1 MIFSHISKP
10 PSPGAR
16 WQIYR
21 LAVALLLATA
31 APSASAS
38 IFAVVPGNRLDLGDA
53 REMEGRIREEIK
65 RLGDDPFALHELGT
79 VLYRQHRVDQAR
91 ELWDQAAANESELAV
106 AEVEVVFELLE
117 AGDLPGAQAALAA
130 AREKRPVD
138 PHVYLAAGQVA
149 MASRDFDTARG
160 AYDRAR
166 QLRPNSAAVLLS
178 RGRFLQ
184 YSGDNAQARSE
195 FEAAAK
201 ITADQPAAWLLL
213 AADDFQQD
221 RIDACLKNL
230 QQAEACRPGQPLAEA
245 RLAEYYMQLGDYPSA
260 YRWFGRALT
269 RQPED
274 KLLKTRVGQ
283 MLSVLNRPDEARE
296 ALSAVVAKE
305 ECVSALVSLAQLE
318 EAAGEL
324 DSAAALMERVLKQ
337 DGNNIVASNN
347 LAMLLVQ
354 LDKSPERALELAEQ
368 ARRLGGDRPQV
379 QSTYACAL
387 VHAGKFA
394 AAAELLRPAVRR
406 EPNDPWL
413 RYCYGVAL
421 AKTNQL
427 EAAKEQFQ
435 ACLLLKD
442 NFPRKEQI
450 KALVPLE

>member
-10 PSPGAR
+10 PSPGDR

-138 PHVYLAAGQVA
+138 PHVFLAAGQVA
-149 MASRDFDTARG
+149 MASRDLDTARG

-184 YSGDNAQARSE
+184 YTGDNAQARSE

-213 AADDFQQD
+213 AADDFQHD
-221 RIDACLKNL
+221 RMDAC
-230 QQAEACRPGQPLAEA
+230 Q
-245 RLAEYYMQLGDYPSA
+245 
-260 YRWFGRALT
+260 
-269 RQPED
+269 
-274 KLLKTRVGQ
+274 
-283 MLSVLNRPDEARE
+283 
-296 ALSAVVAKE
+296 
-305 ECVSALVSLAQLE
+305 
-318 EAAGEL
+318 
-324 DSAAALMERVLKQ
+324 
-337 DGNNIVASNN
+337 
-347 LAMLLVQ
+347 
-354 LDKSPERALELAEQ
+354 
-368 ARRLGGDRPQV
+368 
-379 QSTYACAL
+379 
-387 VHAGKFA
+387 
-394 AAAELLRPAVRR
+394 
-406 EPNDPWL
+406 
-413 RYCYGVAL
+413 
-421 AKTNQL
+421 
-427 EAAKEQFQ
+427 
-435 ACLLLKD
+435 
-442 NFPRKEQI
+442 
-450 KALVPLE
+450 